1 MPGEIPRTPSSPRRA
16 VALAALAVALLSVFI
31 ASWGSIAGRLS
42 NPIPREPAAA
52 DRTTTNAASSSMV
65 RAPISRPG
73 EPGPAAD
80 SVEISSHA
88 DLAAAPTHAEKSQRR
103 RQAATRAAL
112 RTVQTKIAR
121 LERARESAD
130 GARQQAEEQ
139 LRQQSVARARAEEVA
154 RNAQAQ
160 LASERAAKDKVERLA
175 QQLRDQMQQ
184 AQMVPPPVA
193 KKTSTAKPQ
202 TKAPKVRVKSPDQ
215 AADSMPGFI
224 P

>member
-1 MPGEIPRTPSSPRRA
+1 M
-16 VALAALAVALLSVFI
+16 
-31 ASWGSIAGRLS
+31 
-42 NPIPREPAAA
+42 
-52 DRTTTNAASSSMV
+52 
-65 RAPISRPG
+65 
-73 EPGPAAD
+73 
-80 SVEISSHA
+80 
-88 DLAAAPTHAEKSQRR
+88 AAAPTHGEKSQRR

-112 RTVQTKIAR
+112 RTVQMKIAR

-130 GARQQAEEQ
+130 GARQHAEEQ
-139 LRQQSVARARAEEVA
+139 LRQQSMARARAEEVA

-160 LASERAAKDKVERLA
+160 LASERAAKDKAERFA

-215 AADSMPGFI
+215 AADSMPGFS